1 MSKDRPIILLTRP
14 EKQSDR
20 FAMLCKQALGDQQ
33 DIIQSPVLRI
43 EFLPLLPV
51 EDDCKALI
59 FSSENGV
66 AAYAWGKDRTDLPAY
81 CVGER
86 TAKAA
91 NVAGLRAHCANGSA
105 DDLVRL
111 VQAASI
117 RGKMLHIHGEHTR
130 GDISGRLGENTHEVV
145 GYRQVSQ
152 PINKAALASLAGT
165 RKIILPMFS
174 PRTAELFF
182 GAVDHITAPFCVVA
196 MSEAVKNAVIGS
208 NLPKNIRIETADT
221 PDAAA
226 MLRAIKRCIVT

>member
-1 MSKDRPIILLTRP
+1 MSKDRPVILLTRP
-14 EKQSDR
+14 KKQSER
-20 FAMLCKQALGDQQ
+20 FAVLCQQALGDQQ

-43 EFLPLLPV
+43 EFLPLPAV
-51 EDDCKALI
+51 DSDCEALI

-66 AAYAWGKDRTDLPAY
+66 AAYVQANGRTDLPAY

-91 NVAGLRAHCANGSA
+91 DAAGLRAHCANGSA
-105 DDLVRL
+105 DDLVKL
-111 VQAASI
+111 VQAAGI

-130 GDISGRLGENTHEVV
+130 GDIAARLGGNTREVV
-145 GYRQVSQ
+145 GYRQIEQ
-152 PINKAALASLAGT
+152 PINKVALAALAGT

-182 GAVDHITAPFCVVA
+182 SAVGNITAPLCVVS

-208 NLPKNIRIETADT
+208 NLPRNTRIETADT

-226 MLRAIKRCIVT
+226 MLRIIKSCIAV

>member
-1 MSKDRPIILLTRP
+1 MSKDRPVILLTRP
-14 EKQSDR
+14 KKQSDR
-20 FAMLCKQALGDQQ
+20 FAVLCQQALGDQQ

-43 EFLPLLPV
+43 EFLPLPAV
-51 EDDCKALI
+51 DSDCQALI

-66 AAYAWGKDRTDLPAY
+66 AAYVMAKGRTNLPAY

-91 NVAGLRAHCANGSA
+91 DAAGLRAHCANGSA
-105 DDLVRL
+105 DDLVKL
-111 VQAASI
+111 VQAADI

-130 GDISGRLGENTHEVV
+130 GDIAGRLGENTREVV

-152 PINKAALASLAGT
+152 PINTVALAALAGR
-165 RKIILPMFS
+165 RKVILPMFS

-182 GAVDHITAPFCVVA
+182 SAATDITAPLCVVA
-196 MSEAVKNAVIGS
+196 MSEAIKNAVIGS
-208 NLPKNIRIETADT
+208 NLSENTRIETADM

-226 MLRAIKRCIVT
+226 MLRAIKSCIAV